1 MGTVVSEAD
10 ELLEQALSLGDE
22 GRWDEMATLLA
33 RALEGEPDDAYLLCW
48 LGVAERELGNDGAAY
63 EYFKRALA
71 EDPLDPQLLALAGA
85 GLAAFDDPDAERVL
99 RTAALSGPDIP
110 FARLQYGAYL
120 AREGFFEE
128 ALENLRAAVA
138 LAPDDAS
145 MHGELG
151 IALALKGDLPG
162 AASIMEDTLALAPD
176 DSWTRVLLGLVLLEL
191 GRIDT
196 AAETLLQASA
206 ERPEDGEAQVVA
218 ALAAAAAGW
227 PDAAEEPLARA
238 PYATEPVDSVLLEE
252 VETRIAEG
260 EAPAR
265 TMLVETLAP
274 SLLHER
280 LLQPL

>member
-1 MGTVVSEAD
+1 VSDAD
-10 ELLEQALSLGDE
+10 DLLERALLLGDE
-22 GRWDEMATLLA
+22 GRWEEMATMLA
-33 RALEGEPDDAYLLCW
+33 GALQDAPDDAYMLCW
-48 LGVAERELGNDGAAY
+48 LGVAERELGNEGAAY
-63 EYFKRALA
+63 DYFKRAVA

-99 RTAALSGPDIP
+99 RAAALSGPDLP
-110 FARLQYGAYL
+110 FTRLQYGAYL

-138 LAPDDAS
+138 LAPDDPS
-145 MHGELG
+145 IHGELG
-151 IALALKGDLPG
+151 IALALKGDMAG
-162 AASIMEDTLALAPD
+162 AASVMEDVLALAPD

-191 GRIDT
+191 GRVET
-196 AAETLLQASA
+196 AAEMLLQAST

-238 PYATEPVDSVLLEE
+238 PFATEPVDGALLEE

-260 EAPAR
+260 DAPAR
-265 TMLVETLAP
+265 TMLVETLGP